1 MYSVFKITV
10 KSLAINR
17 GMSTEFYSAS
27 AFLQNLSLS
36 ILILNPVIKS
46 MLIDVFLTLESK

>member
-17 GMSTEFYSAS
+17 GMSREFYSAS

>member
-1 MYSVFKITV
+1 
-10 KSLAINR
+10 
-17 GMSTEFYSAS
+17 MSTEFYSAS